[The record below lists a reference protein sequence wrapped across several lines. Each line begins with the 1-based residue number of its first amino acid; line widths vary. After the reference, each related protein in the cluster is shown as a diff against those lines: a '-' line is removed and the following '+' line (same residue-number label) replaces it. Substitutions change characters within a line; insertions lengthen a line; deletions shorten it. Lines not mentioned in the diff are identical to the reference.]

1 MMKRKLLLLVCTL
14 FSMKALASSGYI
26 ALEVEITSV
35 ANTGANAK
43 SFTVK
48 TANGS
53 GLCSGE
59 TITFPLALSGN
70 DGHNEGIHNRAYSAA
85 LMALSTG
92 KLVSIFSYDDASFC
106 NRAAYI
112 EVFK

>member
-1 MMKRKLLLLVCTL
+1 MMKRKLLLVCTL
-14 FSMKALASSGYI
+14 FSMEVLASSGYI
-26 ALEVEITSV
+26 ANGVEIISV

-48 TANGS
+48 TTNGS

-59 TITFPLALSGN
+59 TITFPLSLAGN
-70 DGHNEGIHNRAYSAA
+70 AGNNEGIHNRAYSAA

-92 KLVSIFSYDDASFC
+92 KLVSIFSYDDASVC

-112 EVFK
+112 EIFK